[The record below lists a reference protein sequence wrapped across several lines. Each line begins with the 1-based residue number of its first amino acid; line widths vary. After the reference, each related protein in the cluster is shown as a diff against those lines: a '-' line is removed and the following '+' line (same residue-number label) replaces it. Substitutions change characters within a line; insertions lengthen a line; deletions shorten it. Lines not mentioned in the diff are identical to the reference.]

1 MDCLFPVR
9 LATHKPAYEGDS
21 LFEWLEG
28 NFQQDKI
35 RRLRADSLNNHKVS
49 YKRLTR

>member
-1 MDCLFPVR
+1 MDCLFPDR

-28 NFQQDKI
+28 NFQDYEHDKF
-35 RRLRADSLNNHKVS
+35 RRLGADSVNNH
-49 YKRLTR
+49 